1 MIHILCLGDSITD
14 CGRLFTH
21 SGLGNGYAELLDRMQ
36 KKKNLG
42 WKLLNRGNDGF
53 TVMRL
58 ADSFSSFIP
67 DFPIDLITI
76 LIGINDIALIMNTCR
91 NTEEQD
97 RLMKRFRENY
107 IRLLEIARKITGNIL
122 LMEPFLF
129 PCPQEYR
136 NWFPRLR
143 EMSGEISFLAEEYGC
158 TYLKLQEFF
167 SSCSET
173 YGISAITEDGVHLTQ
188 KGHELLAGLLFP
200 AVFELLT

>member
-14 CGRLFTH
+14 CGRLFSP

-36 KKKNLG
+36 KEKNLG

-67 DFPIDLITI
+67 DSPINLITI

-91 NTEEQD
+91 STEEQD
-97 RLMKRFRENY
+97 KLMKRFRENY
-107 IRLLEIARKITGNIL
+107 IRLLKTAKGITGNIL

-129 PCPQEYR
+129 PCPQEYLT
-136 NWFPRLR
+136 WFPRLR
-143 EMSGEISFLAEEYGC
+143 EMSAEIGSLAEEYGC
-158 TYLKLQEFF
+158 AYLKLQEFF

-173 YGISAITEDGVHLTQ
+173 YGVGAITEDGVHLTP
-188 KGHELLAGLLFP
+188 KGHELLAGRLFP
-200 AVFELLT
+200 AILKLLA